1 MSRVKQV
8 TFTWLI
14 FSMRCSFLFLRI
26 KKRDRQ
32 RFYAHMSY
40 ASHMYLVS
48 IPPDSGNVL
57 FSCHIFQTSDNGCY
71 SCVDS
76 CIHTTLLD
84 ILKEIYQIHT
94 TMEPFFFGGGGC
106 CQLLFLFA
114 LFANKKNLYTQWQIK
129 VVKLKQKCKW

>member
-14 FSMRCSFLFLRI
+14 LSMRWSFLFLRI

-48 IPPDSGNVL
+48 TPLDSGNVL

-94 TMEPFFFGGGGC
+94 TMEPFFFWGGGWGVVNYC
-106 CQLLFLFA
+106 FFLHCS
-114 LFANKKNLYTQWQIK
+114 QIK
-129 VVKLKQKCKW
+129 KIGIHNDRLKS

>member
-14 FSMRCSFLFLRI
+14 LSMRCSFLFLRI

-48 IPPDSGNVL
+48 TPLDSGNVL

-76 CIHTTLLD
+76 CIHTNRLD
-84 ILKEIYQIHT
+84 ILKEINQLQTI
-94 TMEPFFFGGGGC
+94 MEAIFRGGGVNYYF
-106 CQLLFLFA
+106 FLHFLQIKKICRNTMTDESSKA
-114 LFANKKNLYTQWQIK
+114 KANK
-129 VVKLKQKCKW
+129 CK